1 MKMNWDD
8 RPIIFQ
14 QGSFLCQR
22 LGRSSSTSQPYL
34 LTSEPSLDPQV
45 WKHNAGTMKVCEC
58 GSQHTQDNPLQES
71 ARHME
76 MSLKD
81 NSGLCYRGKMVS
93 KLHNDQPL
101 WSGSSVGNST
111 LFYMPETLTP
121 PCVWSKGLLCEGAL
135 IKTTAIIVL
144 GAKHLKLITTH
155 NGGGFLATF
164 LIIFPVLLR

>member
-8 RPIIFQ
+8 GPTISQ
-14 QGSFLCQR
+14 QGSFVCQR
-22 LGRSSSTSQPYL
+22 LGRNSSTAQRCL
-34 LTSEPSLDPQV
+34 LPSRPQV
-45 WKHNAGTMKVCEC
+45 LKHNAGTMKVCKC

-71 ARHME
+71 ARHTE